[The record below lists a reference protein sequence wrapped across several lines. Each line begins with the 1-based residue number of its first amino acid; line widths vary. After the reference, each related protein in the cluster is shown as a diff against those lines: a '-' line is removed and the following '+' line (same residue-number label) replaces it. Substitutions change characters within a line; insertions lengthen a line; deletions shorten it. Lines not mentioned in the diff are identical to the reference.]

1 MNIKTARFII
11 SLPRYGE
18 FPGIGLP
25 QIAVSGRSNVG
36 KSSLINS
43 LCNVRN
49 LAKTSRTPGKTRLI
63 NVFLI
68 NEAFHLIDLPG
79 YGYANV
85 SKKEQQGW
93 GRMMDEYFSQAEHL
107 KLVLHLADIRHD
119 PSEGDRQMNAFL
131 FQKGLPFRV
140 VATKADKLSRA
151 QQGRMLPRLA
161 GSLAVQ
167 PWEIIPMSS
176 STGEGRDKLLNAIQ
190 EALAG

>member
-1 MNIKTARFII
+1 MIIKSARFIT
-11 SLPRYGE
+11 SLPRYGD
-18 FPGIGLP
+18 FPGMGLS

-43 LCNVRN
+43 LCRVRN
-49 LAKTSRTPGKTRLI
+49 LAKTSGTPGKTRLI

-79 YGYANV
+79 YGYASV
-85 SKKEQQGW
+85 SRKEQQGW
-93 GRMMDEYFSQAEHL
+93 GKMMEEYFSRAEHL
-107 KLVLHLADIRHD
+107 KLVLHLVDIRHD

-131 FQKGLPFRV
+131 YQSGLPFRV

-167 PWEIIPMSS
+167 PWEIIPVSS
-176 STGEGRDKLLNAIQ
+176 STGEGRDRLLSVIG
-190 EALAG
+190 ETLAG